1 MRPEILLYSSLLL
14 ALPTDLLIRLRNK
27 NLLAL
32 RAAFQAHPVHDNH
45 RCDYIERPAE
55 NQDFFLLNVPTAIFL
70 ASRACKRLPDTCQEA
85 V

>member
-45 RCDYIERPAE
+45 RCDYIERP
-55 NQDFFLLNVPTAIFL
+55 QKIKISSCSTCPPQFFL

>member
-45 RCDYIERPAE
+45 RCDYIERLEE
-55 NQDFFLLNVPTAIFL
+55 NQDFILSKAFFVIF
-70 ASRACKRLPDTCQEA
+70 
-85 V
+85 

>member
-14 ALPTDLLIRLRNK
+14 ALPTDLLIRLHNK

-45 RCDYIERPAE
+45 RCNYIERPAE
-55 NQDFFLLNVPTAIFL
+55 NQDFFLLNVPTAIIL